1 MVFVELQGGTGTG
14 VVPVEQLLII
24 NPKKNNV
31 TMFLNSVFMIS
42 KFLNVVYSFISIG
55 HLICYPVF

>member
-31 TMFLNSVFMIS
+31 TMFLNVFMIS
-42 KFLNVVYSFISIG
+42 KFFNVVYSVISIG
-55 HLICYPVF
+55 KLICYPIF